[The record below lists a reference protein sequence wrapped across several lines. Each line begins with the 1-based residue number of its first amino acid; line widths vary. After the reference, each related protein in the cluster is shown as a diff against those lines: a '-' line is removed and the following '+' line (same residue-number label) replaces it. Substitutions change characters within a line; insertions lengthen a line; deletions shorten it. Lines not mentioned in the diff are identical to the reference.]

1 MLVFLIRKP
10 FVINIVVG
18 VSARLVALFQLLIA
32 YVCADTMDETRD
44 LPPYVIEHHNSLF
57 V

>member
-32 YVCADTMDETRD
+32 YVCADTMDEPRD